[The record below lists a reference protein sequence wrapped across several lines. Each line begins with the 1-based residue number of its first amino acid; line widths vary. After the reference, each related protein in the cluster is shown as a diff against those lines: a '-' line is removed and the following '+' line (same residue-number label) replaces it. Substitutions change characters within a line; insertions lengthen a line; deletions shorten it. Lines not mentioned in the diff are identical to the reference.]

1 MNNKERKELR
11 KIADEVV
18 SGTISAYLLDLQ
30 ERIQECADSE
40 QEKVD
45 NLPENLQYG
54 ERAER
59 MREYIDALE
68 EVCYEIDNIIS
79 SVNDLAESINNIADD
94 NV

>member
-11 KIADEVV
+11 TIADEMV

-30 ERIQECADSE
+30 ERIQEYADSE
-40 QEKVD
+40 QEKID

-54 ERAER
+54 EKAER
-59 MREYIDALE
+59 MREYVDALE
-68 EVCYEIDNIIS
+68 SICSDIDNLIS
-79 SVNDLAESINNIADD
+79 EVDDVATAIHDVADD

>member
-11 KIADEVV
+11 TIADEMV

-30 ERIQECADSE
+30 ERIQEFADSE
-40 QEKVD
+40 QEKID

-54 ERAER
+54 EKAER
-59 MREYIDALE
+59 MREYVDALE
-68 EVCYEIDNIIS
+68 SICSDIDNLIS
-79 SVNDLAESINNIADD
+79 EVDDVATAIHDVADD